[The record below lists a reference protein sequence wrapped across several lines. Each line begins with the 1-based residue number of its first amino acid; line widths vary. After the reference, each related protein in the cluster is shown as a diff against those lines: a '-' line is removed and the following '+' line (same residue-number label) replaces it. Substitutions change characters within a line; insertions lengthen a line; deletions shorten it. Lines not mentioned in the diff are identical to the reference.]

1 MWELTLKGY
10 LLSQLQTL
18 FGVKSTS
25 LYTFSHIAEKNAR
38 LKNALCL
45 YLVLSQMKNCLK
57 ADAKA
62 SAFEFL
68 SIKISSVIK
77 ISKGRICRKHQN
89 SINIKILKASRNLGT
104 GYSCKANCKNGF
116 RMRISRRWRFTEKVP
131 QTQCLSGFAG
141 FLHWLQN
148 RVPRVQVLLP
158 LPKYRTSHFVVSCFF
173 YVKSRFNSR

>member
-1 MWELTLKGY
+1 
-10 LLSQLQTL
+10 
-18 FGVKSTS
+18 
-25 LYTFSHIAEKNAR
+25 
-38 LKNALCL
+38 
-45 YLVLSQMKNCLK
+45 MKNCLK

-148 RVPRVQVLLP
+148 RVPNESPVAFALGRNATPEAVVRVGGGFFGTP
-158 LPKYRTSHFVVSCFF
+158 FVEAERWICNNGVELHKPVACF
-173 YVKSRFNSR
+173 